1 MSTDAGTVFV
11 VDDDAAFLKAV
22 TRLLR
27 VSDFDVRSFPSAA
40 AFLNEHDPAAPGC
53 LVLDVAMPG
62 LDGLE
67 LQQTL
72 AARGCER
79 SIVFI
84 TGQGDIPMGVQ
95 AMKAGAVNF
104 LTKPFEKDEL
114 LAAVREALE
123 KDRLARSAR
132 AECEAA
138 ERRLASLTPREREVL
153 SHVIAGR
160 LNKQI
165 AGDLGAAEKTVKVHR
180 GRVMEK
186 MGVRSVAELVRLCA
200 TLKLPP
206 VERAI
211 AALTITDEGPAPASH
226 RPRDPRTRCGV
237 CMGPTSHFNRRS
249 ESVTIPSNEDRMSEL
264 RSSTTTGH
272 SEGPF
277 SGCSPLQGWTWTPSQ
292 PVRRF
297 STRSNRTVPTACCS
311 TCKCPV

>member
-1 MSTDAGTVFV
+1 MSMIRT
-11 VDDDAAFLKAV
+11 
-22 TRLLR
+22 
-27 VSDFDVRSFPSAA
+27 
-40 AFLNEHDPAAPGC
+40 APGC

-84 TGQGDIPMGVQ
+84 TGQGNIPMGVQ

-123 KDRLARSAR
+123 KDRLARSAH

-186 MGVRSVAELVRLCA
+186 MGVRSVAELVRLCDDA
-200 TLKLPP
+200 NL
-206 VERAI
+206 
-211 AALTITDEGPAPASH
+211 APFEAQS
-226 RPRDPRTRCGV
+226 RP
-237 CMGPTSHFNRRS
+237 
-249 ESVTIPSNEDRMSEL
+249 
-264 RSSTTTGH
+264 
-272 SEGPF
+272 
-277 SGCSPLQGWTWTPSQ
+277 
-292 PVRRF
+292 
-297 STRSNRTVPTACCS
+297 
-311 TCKCPV
+311 